1 MSCRSRSIAAPKHHR
16 PQIEASILTTSV
28 LTRWSSTQAPTAK
41 PCAQES
47 LGHQVLHPTPARRRT
62 AWGSPDEDHAARLL
76 ESTSYMK
83 GANLPLTLAKDVPG
97 RHAGKL
103 LHLAELHLAALQPHE
118 APPNRLLWRV
128 ACPPLQQQRPAVAAV
143 RRCVKEWP
151 GDREDWGRPGVTTGG
166 GGRHRSD
173 AFLSFFRC

>member
-1 MSCRSRSIAAPKHHR
+1 MSCRSRSTAAPKHHR

-97 RHAGKL
+97 RHAGKPP
-103 LHLAELHLAALQPHE
+103 HLAELHLGDAWRSGPVTEKIGATPVSPRGRGTRERGFPVILS
-118 APPNRLLWRV
+118 LL
-128 ACPPLQQQRPAVAAV
+128 
-143 RRCVKEWP
+143 
-151 GDREDWGRPGVTTGG
+151 VTLYILVG
-166 GGRHRSD
+166 HIP
-173 AFLSFFRC
+173 